1 MKSKVPSS
9 MIKKYNVIVKEG
21 KNIQIKIVTKNSNTC
36 ICVAHYS
43 SLSDL
48 YVPILAIYSS
58 DTVDAFCD
66 SP

>member
-9 MIKKYNVIVKEG
+9 MIKKYNVIECFSLLL
-21 KNIQIKIVTKNSNTC
+21 QIKIVTKNSNTC
-36 ICVAHYS
+36 ICVAHFS